1 MTIYGSL
8 PTMHWTALRWVGLTT
23 LGALALAACS
33 SEQVGNG
40 AGGSAGSVTGGASL
54 GGTSG
59 ATGGG
64 NGGSTGGNPS
74 CTGKAEKAEL
84 PAIDLFVALDASDSM
99 YFSASGGST
108 RWDQVASA
116 LLSFFRDP
124 ASAGVGVDLGFFPVL
139 LEDVPDSCTNDDACG
154 EGAPCLSKV
163 CLNALVEL
171 DLLVP
176 CTSNTNCEYGTV
188 SAPTCRTIGD
198 CSTAPDSYCFT
209 ESPDSCDGTCTQ
221 SGICSR
227 FVSCRIDAYEEPA
240 VALSVLPDAQRALA
254 SAVQEKTRGE
264 EAPMLPALAAA
275 IERARAWALDHP
287 DHDVAVVLATGGLP
301 TTCFEEG
308 TTKEAS
314 VAELAAVASEGAKD
328 GVRTHVIGVLSE
340 FEIGD
345 SDGALLDS
353 VAEAGETEEA
363 VVIDAATNVST
374 AVAGAL
380 AQIRGLQ
387 RGCEF
392 QAPDTADYDRVNVV
406 LRSSTGSSIVPRV
419 RDADA
424 CDGTRGGWHYD
435 VDPADDAPK
444 RVSLCA
450 TSCVDLRIAQGAAI
464 EIELGCASRTLE

>member
-1 MTIYGSL
+1 MIYGSL
-8 PTMHWTALRWVGLTT
+8 PAMYGTAWRWVGLTT

-33 SEQVGNG
+33 SEQVGHG
-40 AGGSAGSVTGGASL
+40 AGGSGGSVTGGASL

-64 NGGSTGGNPS
+64 SGGSIGGNPS
-74 CTGKAEKAEL
+74 CTGKAEEAEL

-139 LEDVPDSCTNDDACG
+139 LEDVPDSCTSDEACG
-154 EGAPCLSKV
+154 EGAPCLSKI

-176 CTSNTNCEYGTV
+176 CTSNTNCEYGTA

-198 CSTAPDSYCFT
+198 CSTTPGSYCFT

-221 SGICSR
+221 SGICSL

-264 EAPMLPALAAA
+264 KATILPALSAA
-275 IERARAWALDHP
+275 IERARAWAVDHP

-301 TTCFEEG
+301 TACFDED
-308 TTKEAS
+308 TTKQEA
-314 VAELAAVASEGAKD
+314 VAELAAVAGEGAKD
-328 GVRTHVIGVLSE
+328 GVRTHVISVLSE
-340 FEIGD
+340 LEIGD
-345 SDGALLDS
+345 GAGALLDS

-380 AQIRGLQ
+380 AEVRGLQ

-392 QAPDTADYDRVNVV
+392 QAVQVDDYDHVNVV
-406 LRSSTGSSIVPRV
+406 LRTDTGSTIIPRV

-424 CDGTRGGWHYD
+424 CDGTRGGWYYD
-435 VDPADDAPK
+435 VDPASGAPK
-444 RVSLCA
+444 RISLCA
-450 TSCVDLRIAQGAAI
+450 TSCVELRITQGASV
-464 EIELGCASRTLE
+464 EIEVGCAGRTLE